1 MIYYHG
7 TGASR
12 KHQSSRFRVDRIHPP
27 PLLSI
32 MSVMW
37 HFLPALEVYTLIS
50 RPTFNYMT
58 PWPKANG
65 RVVG

>member
-1 MIYYHG
+1 MEQERRENISHH
-7 TGASR
+7 ASVLIG
-12 KHQSSRFRVDRIHPP
+12 SIPPPPP